1 MQTETTPKQT
11 TRCQCPH
18 CGVVLE
24 TNDPVAGMRVNCPKC
39 GSEFVATPIKTA
51 SHTFAGGKAA
61 NPAKPKRKI
70 WLWVIVVVLIISLV
84 GSCCI
89 IHERQVLRREK
100 QEQEF
105 LAQQLQQQRLHEL
118 TLQREQNEHEKEH
131 DEHETNLTWVESA
144 APIVVGIVGGI
155 LCGLLCSDS
164 ENDSY

>member
-70 WLWVIVVVLIISLV
+70 WLWVIVVVLIICLV
-84 GSCCI
+84 GSCYI
-89 IHERQVLRREK
+89 NERQALYREQ
-100 QEQEF
+100 QEREF
-105 LAQQLQQQRLHEL
+105 LLQQQEQARQHEL
-118 TLQREQNEHEKEH
+118 MLQREQNEHEKEH
-131 DEHETNLTWVESA
+131 DKHETNKIL
-144 APIVVGIVGGI
+144 VGGAVAAGLAI
-155 LCGLLCSDS
+155 LGALLGSGNAGS
-164 ENDSY
+164 NGY